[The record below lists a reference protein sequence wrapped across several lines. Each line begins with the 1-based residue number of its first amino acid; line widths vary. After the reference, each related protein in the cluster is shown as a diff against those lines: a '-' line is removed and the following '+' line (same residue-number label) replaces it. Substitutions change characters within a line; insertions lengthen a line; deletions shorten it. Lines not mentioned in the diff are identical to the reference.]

1 MSTFRFLK
9 ISQNMHKHKVLRSKP
24 SLLTLSIFQLEI
36 LSEKLDAKHSLI
48 SQRNI
53 SISRIWGCCFFKVDF
68 LTLVSDHINCT
79 IYKAGNWLCLYNT
92 LFPGYSIQVKLESN
106 KPPCTCSFS
115 FQVSHLALFI
125 AFTATSG
132 QGHWTL
138 AWEKNATF
146 SRLISYRT
154 SNRSM

>member
-1 MSTFRFLK
+1 MRIFVSWRRRR
-9 ISQNMHKHKVLRSKP
+9 IWVRSESLSVTQHNASG
-24 SLLTLSIFQLEI
+24 SLLFNKYLLIPCP
-36 LSEKLDAKHSLI
+36 I
-48 SQRNI
+48 SQRSLSTKKACLCQPL
-53 SISRIWGCCFFKVDF
+53 SICVCGSALYFRTFARKEPY
-68 LTLVSDHINCT
+68 H
-79 IYKAGNWLCLYNT
+79 KAGNWLCLYNT